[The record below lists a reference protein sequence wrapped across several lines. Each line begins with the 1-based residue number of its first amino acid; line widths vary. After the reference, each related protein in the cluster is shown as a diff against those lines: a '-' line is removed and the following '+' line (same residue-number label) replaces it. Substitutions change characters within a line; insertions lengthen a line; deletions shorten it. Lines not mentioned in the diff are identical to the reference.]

1 MIMAVTMRF
10 SKDKFRKELLKRKEA
25 YEVEQ
30 TARLVSYAQ
39 EQVALMGAEIEQII
53 TSQDGNT
60 GNLLDSLCWG
70 VWHNKKRK
78 GIGYYREMSAI
89 EDSYLHEFSP
99 AIRET
104 VNGHFLAQQ
113 FLAQYQDQIV
123 ITNGWQVVWGVLAPY
138 YAYWEA
144 GHINRLF
151 GGQFVQF
158 TAMSQRYDHIKNEL
172 GAKCRVNFN
181 VTVPTY

>member
-1 MIMAVTMRF
+1 MATRVRF
-10 SKDKFRKELLKRKEA
+10 SKSEFRKELMKRKRE

-30 TARLVSYAQ
+30 TARLIAYAK
-39 EQVALMGAEIEQII
+39 EQIVLMAKEIEQII
-53 TSQDGNT
+53 TSQEGST

-70 VWHNKKRK
+70 VWHNKKRQ
-78 GIGYYREMSAI
+78 GLGYYRNESAI
-89 EDSYLHEFSP
+89 EDSYLHELSP
-99 AIRET
+99 MIRES

-113 FLAQYQDQIV
+113 FLAQYQDNLT
-123 ITNGWQVVWGVLAPY
+123 ITDGWQVVWGVLAPY
-138 YAYWEA
+138 YAYWEQ
-144 GHINRLF
+144 GHINKLL

-172 GAKCRVNFN
+172 GPRCRADFN

>member
-1 MIMAVTMRF
+1 MATRVRF
-10 SKDKFRKELLKRKEA
+10 NKNEFRKELMKRKRE

-30 TARLVSYAQ
+30 TARLIAYAQ
-39 EQVALMGAEIEQII
+39 SQIVLMAAEIEQII
-53 TSQDGNT
+53 TSQDGST

-78 GIGYYREMSAI
+78 GLGYYRDVSAI

-99 AIRET
+99 MIRES

-113 FLAQYQDQIV
+113 FLAQYQDNLT
-123 ITNGWQVVWGVLAPY
+123 ITDGWQVVWGVLAPY

-144 GHINRLF
+144 GHINKLL
-151 GGQFVQF
+151 GGQFIQF

-172 GAKCRVNFN
+172 GPRCRVDFN
-181 VTVPTY
+181 VNVATY

>member
-1 MIMAVTMRF
+1 MATRVRF
-10 SKDKFRKELLKRKEA
+10 SKSEFRKELMKRKRE
-25 YEVEQ
+25 YEIEQ
-30 TARLVSYAQ
+30 TARLIAYAK
-39 EQVALMGAEIEQII
+39 EQVVLMAKEIEQII

-70 VWHNKKRK
+70 VWHNKKRQ
-78 GIGYYREMSAI
+78 GLGYYRDAQAI

-99 AIRET
+99 MIRES

-113 FLAQYQDQIV
+113 FLAQYQDNLT
-123 ITNGWQVVWGVLAPY
+123 ITDGWQVVWGVLAPY
-138 YAYWEA
+138 YAYWEQ
-144 GHINRLF
+144 GHINKLF
-151 GGQFVQF
+151 GGQFIQF

-172 GAKCRVNFN
+172 GPRCRVDFK

>member
-1 MIMAVTMRF
+1 MATRVRF
-10 SKDKFRKELLKRKEA
+10 SKSEFRKELMKRKRE

-30 TARLVSYAQ
+30 TARLVAYAQ
-39 EQVALMGAEIEQII
+39 QQIVFMAAEIEQII
-53 TSQDGNT
+53 TSQEGST

-78 GIGYYREMSAI
+78 GMGYYRNESAI

-99 AIRET
+99 MIRES

-113 FLAQYQDQIV
+113 FLAQYQDNLTIAD
-123 ITNGWQVVWGVLAPY
+123 GWQVVWGVLAPY
-138 YAYWEA
+138 YAYWEQ
-144 GHINRLF
+144 GHINKLL

-158 TAMSQRYDHIKNEL
+158 TAMSQRYDHIKDEL
-172 GAKCRVNFN
+172 GNLCRVDFN